1 MNEEISETAK
11 AVQEVAKTTRTGIEA
26 TQQLGGFVSRI
37 INEPVE
43 AVVGILSDRLQFIR
57 AERQLRLVD
66 RWREILKERKIEG
79 ALRIVPPKFALP
91 IIENASLEEEDE
103 LQDLWANLLA
113 SAVDPN
119 FKGEMRSAF
128 IEIIKQLEVVDVHI
142 LNAIFEEARR
152 EDYEDKDA
160 FTNYL
165 LKNLVSPK
173 RITNRLN
180 ISLEVYETSID
191 NLLRVRC
198 VSSNVEYQRY
208 SRTDSYAGTRGD
220 LLNYADYDLVC
231 LTPLGVSL
239 IGACTGK

>member
-1 MNEEISETAK
+1 MSSEIEESAK
-11 AVQEVAKTTRTGIEA
+11 AIQEVAKATRTGIEA
-26 TQQLGGFVSRI
+26 TKQLGGFVSRI

-57 AERQLRLVD
+57 AERQLRLAE
-66 RWREILKERKIEG
+66 RWREILKERRIEG
-79 ALRIVPPKFALP
+79 SLRIVPPKFALP
-91 IIENASLEEEDE
+91 IIENASLEEDDE

-113 SAVDPN
+113 SAVDLN

-152 EDYEDKDA
+152 KDNEDKDA

-165 LKNLVSPK
+165 LKNLVGPS
-173 RITNRLN
+173 RIVNRLN
-180 ISLEVYETSID
+180 IDLEVCETSID

-198 VSSNVEYQRY
+198 VSSNVAYQRY
-208 SRTDSYAGTRGD
+208 SATDSYAGSRGD
-220 LLNYADYDLVC
+220 LLNHADYDLVC
-231 LTPLGVSL
+231 LTPLGINL

>member
-1 MNEEISETAK
+1 MNNEIDESAK
-11 AVQEVAKTTRTGIEA
+11 AAQEVAKTARTGIEA
-26 TQQLGGFVSRI
+26 TRQLGSFVSRI
-37 INEPVE
+37 VNEPVE
-43 AVVGILSDRLQFIR
+43 TIVGILDDRLKSMR
-57 AERQLRLVD
+57 AERQLRLAD
-66 RWREILKERKIEG
+66 RWRDVLKERKIDG
-79 ALRIVPPKFALP
+79 PLRIVSPKLALP
-91 IIENASLEEEDE
+91 IIENAALEEDDE

-119 FKGEMRSAF
+119 FKGTIRSAF

-142 LNAIFEEARR
+142 LNAIFDEARR
-152 EDYEDKDA
+152 EDYKDKDA

-165 LKNLVSPK
+165 LKNLVSPNHIANK
-173 RITNRLN
+173 LN

-208 SRTDSYAGTRGD
+208 SRTDSYAGSRGD
-220 LLNYADYDLVC
+220 LLNHADYDLVC

-239 IGACTGK
+239 VAACTGR